1 MLVKLKKERIATQ
14 PKSSKFSRR
23 LEHASSPDVLV
34 FINIMIKT
42 YLWTNAPAR
51 TMMAITTRTL
61 TTPPTFEDD
70 NNDKDGNEKDVDD
83 KDDGYD
89 NQYTDNTTHL

>member
-1 MLVKLKKERIATQ
+1 M
-14 PKSSKFSRR
+14 FSYFG
-23 LEHASSPDVLV
+23 AYCVPDVLV

-61 TTPPTFEDD
+61 TTPPTLVIEIKYF
-70 NNDKDGNEKDVDD
+70 ND
-83 KDDGYD
+83 
-89 NQYTDNTTHL
+89 